1 MKLRIFPTLLKFN
14 IVTFGDNK
22 FFSYIMLNS
31 NIVVRKSTY
40 LLLFITGMKRNY
52 RYVFCSYWSFSMP
65 EKSFI

>member
-14 IVTFGDNK
+14 IVRFGDDK
-22 FFSYIMLNS
+22 SFSYIMLNS

-52 RYVFCSYWSFSMP
+52 RYVFCSY
-65 EKSFI
+65 